1 MSPRQSLEEAGIVF
15 EGRLKIS
22 DRAHIVFDFHQQVDG
37 VQEGNLG
44 RNKIGTTKKVG
55 GGEAAICVFGRL
67 WEGWRRAHQA
77 MPQTKPH
84 RKPHSKTTPQNQKP

>member
-1 MSPRQSLEEAGIVF
+1 MLSFRRGNTQKSLEEAGISF

-44 RNKIGTTKKVG
+44 RNKIGTTKKVRPI
-55 GGEAAICVFGRL
+55 AV
-67 WEGWRRAHQA
+67 
-77 MPQTKPH
+77 
-84 RKPHSKTTPQNQKP
+84 